1 MHSVDAV
8 ARAID
13 PWSRRLARA
22 SASPALTADA
32 AGRTQLDDA
41 QSVLQTLA
49 RREIAIPAELPAE
62 ATAAIASW
70 PRTEGRPRG
79 FNQMRRRRAAVLRLG
94 VWDCLAALRAAL
106 PPRERAPLAALQ
118 AWLAQRSLAVPPG
131 LGPSLPYA
139 GSEAARVFFDRQL
152 RAALARLGERHDDHG
167 ARFGALAAAPA
178 FESTVVGVHHWS
190 GAWSCAVAAVY
201 LDWLAHAAQDD
212 LDAAQ
217 RLLWREQ
224 NVRFRAPEGLVVLPT
239 RERAMHL
246 DLWSDLVLAQ
256 VLQHDP
262 TRWPAAADPWFR
274 VRLAMHD
281 LGERARGAR
290 DPADRRTLFRG
301 LSIEMLYQAVFIG
314 RAQAA
319 LDADTSVAPPN
330 PAAGAPGQW
339 VVDLPLPSP
348 GQQANFE
355 LVVRWRD
362 SAATPGPTRFAGAQP
377 AVPANLDDAQRA
389 WLVRWRETQAA
400 SPERASHVDAT
411 ALDWRVAAAD
421 DSFTDD
427 EGQCW
432 AALGHGAL
440 WRCAGDEADWLD
452 TVLLAYHAG
461 AWSSVPLHLQDDGV
475 DGVPR
480 TWLFVRQSA
489 DVDVP
494 ALRAAFA
501 SAHRA
506 CWAIRRAGLGAFVM
520 AAADLA
526 QPPLR
531 DAP

>member
-1 MHSVDAV
+1 MHSDDAV
-8 ARAID
+8 LRAVD
-13 PWSRRLARA
+13 PWSQRLARA
-22 SASPALTADA
+22 SASPALMDDA

-41 QSVLQTLA
+41 RSVLDALA

-62 ATAAIASW
+62 ATASIAAW

-94 VWDCLAALRAAL
+94 VWDCLTSLRVAL
-106 PPRERAPLAALQ
+106 PPRERTPLAALQ
-118 AWLAQRSLAVPPG
+118 AWLAQAPPAVPPG

-139 GSEAARVFFDRQL
+139 GSEAARAFFDQQL
-152 RAALARLGERHDDHG
+152 RAALTRLGERHDDHG
-167 ARFGALAAAPA
+167 ARFGLLAASPA
-178 FESTVVGVHHWS
+178 YESTVVGVHHWS

-262 TRWPAAADPWFR
+262 ARWPAAAEPWFR

-314 RAQAA
+314 RAQRA
-319 LDADTSVAPPN
+319 LDATADTAPPA
-330 PAAGAPGQW
+330 PAPGAPGQW

-362 SAATPGPTRFAGAQP
+362 GAAEPGATRFAGAQSP
-377 AVPANLDDAQRA
+377 APAAFDADQRA
-389 WLVRWRETQAA
+389 WLARWRQAQAA
-400 SPERASHVDAT
+400 SPERASHIDAA
-411 ALDWRVAAAD
+411 ALDWRPAD
-421 DSFTDD
+421 DTLID
-427 EGQCW
+427 EDGQAW
-432 AALGHGAL
+432 AALGHGTL
-440 WRCAGDEADWLD
+440 WHCAGNEADWLD
-452 TVLLAYHAG
+452 TVLLVWRAAT
-461 AWSSVPLHLQDDGV
+461 WSGVPLHLQDDVV
-475 DGVPR
+475 DGVAR
-480 TWLFVRQSA
+480 TWLFVPQSA
-489 DVDVP
+489 DLDVP

-501 SAHRA
+501 STRHA
-506 CWAIRRAGLGAFVM
+506 CWAIRRTGLGAFVM

-526 QPPLR
+526 QPVLR
-531 DAP
+531 DAR